1 MKRISL
7 ILLSLLALCSLD
19 GGGKTIH
26 RSFRGGY
33 PSAVTEARIQS
44 VSAVPAI
51 TAGQAK
57 IVREGEYNSK
67 EDENN
72 FIIDLYGAINNAY
85 IIVFDNIDQCSA
97 SYLAYLEEILLQG
110 KLSLNKRYVLNNKQ
124 LTDEAPQAQS

>member
-44 VSAVPAI
+44 VSAMPVRWPRGCGPSAPTRWKRRQASTSCSSAKVP
-51 TAGQAK
+51 
-57 IVREGEYNSK
+57 
-67 EDENN
+67 
-72 FIIDLYGAINNAY
+72 
-85 IIVFDNIDQCSA
+85 
-97 SYLAYLEEILLQG
+97 
-110 KLSLNKRYVLNNKQ
+110 LS
-124 LTDEAPQAQS
+124 